1 MRIIWILVIFAGV
14 NADSLE
20 CADDP
25 ALVGRCLRPLLDVWE
40 AIRETETHA
49 QALLFPV
56 PFYTK
61 EAVHKLCASYITSLD
76 QCWAEEKMNK
86 CSSNPLMQFVDGHLK
101 FICSRYGPAFM
112 DNFDCISKALLESK
126 QCWKHIYGVPNP
138 TRNDGKCNGLATFFE
153 CVEDH
158 LDDRCGEIAT
168 TLLAASIEELG
179 CMDGTSER
187 RRILDQTNSTDMLTE
202 QFKRDYFKNAQKM
215 ELHISTQ
222 KPARSEEDYPKM
234 PEIAFA
240 QDVNSTSSME
250 TITSTS
256 FFDVSEIMTT
266 DRSDVDPDVG
276 STAYQSTEAT
286 LTSLPSVT
294 ETDEAK
300 ELHFTTEIP
309 DTTEFTVPTTTH
321 PPYCIP
327 HRDHLTINICLKNIM
342 AKLSAISAETPAAA
356 ATHFPL
362 YNVSIDA
369 LVELCDDLRDADK
382 CMDGVDKL
390 CQHPLLTFMEQ
401 QFVATC
407 GLLKMRDFDIDYS
420 CIQRKLLD
428 REDCI
433 TYVNGT
439 MDPAKDKCEG
449 HAEFLSCMKSELEQE
464 CGEESYNSVVTM
476 LRGYGC
482 NVSDDIVAASTSAF
496 RASTATSVKVTS
508 STETTS
514 SQRTSTSTTAI
525 PKSPSSQVNTIHDE
539 GSGESPEISMEAVTE
554 HEESMTEPTSFSTG
568 FPRDPSANIDSALVQ
583 ASASIVENDIENRP
597 GTSAD
602 GFMELSDS
610 SEEESMEDIEDDDP
624 LFNYTISSNC
634 TAKMRNQARMCTAPL
649 MRTWVALRATW
660 PHLAEVSF
668 PVYKY
673 SRVELLELCDSY
685 ANVFLCANIDDIRV
699 CIMDEM
705 VRFAQDHLGYICS
718 PQNIQR
724 FMGHYDCIMEQEAL
738 GKGNCRRHIMGE
750 AIPGKDEHKCRGV
763 KSYRAC
769 LAPHLKRNCGVGALK
784 EFDESVRQFGCLV

>member
-1 MRIIWILVIFAGV
+1 MRIIWILVVFAGTS
-14 NADSLE
+14 ADSLE
-20 CADDP
+20 CAGDSTM
-25 ALVGRCLRPLLDVWE
+25 GRCLRPLLDVWE
-40 AIRETETHA
+40 AIRETEAHA

-56 PFYTK
+56 PFYSK
-61 EAVHKLCASYITSLD
+61 NAVHKLCASYITSLD
-76 QCWAEEKMNK
+76 QCSTEEKMDK
-86 CSSNPLMQFVDGHLK
+86 CSSNPLMTFVDGHLS

-112 DNFDCISKALLESK
+112 DNYDCISGALMESK
-126 QCWKHIYGVPNP
+126 HCWKHIYGVPNP
-138 TRNDGKCNGLATFFE
+138 TQHDGKCSGLATFFG

-168 TLLAASIEELG
+168 TLLAASIEKLG

-187 RRILDQTNSTDMLTE
+187 RRILEQTNTTDMLTE
-202 QFKRDYFKNAQKM
+202 QFRRDYFENAQKM
-215 ELHISTQ
+215 ELHLSTQ
-222 KPARSEEDYPKM
+222 KPARSDEDYPKM

-240 QDVNSTSSME
+240 EDNNSTNPKETVPPAPSSD
-250 TITSTS
+250 I
-256 FFDVSEIMTT
+256 SEIMTT
-266 DRSDVDPDVG
+266 PASEVDTDLNAA
-276 STAYQSTEAT
+276 SQTTESG
-286 LTSLPSVT
+286 LTSLSIVA
-294 ETDEAK
+294 ETDEIT
-300 ELHFTTEIP
+300 ELHATTEIP
-309 DTTEFTVPTTTH
+309 ETTEFTVPTTTH
-321 PPYCIP
+321 PPYCVP
-327 HRDHLTINICLKNIM
+327 HRDHLAINICLKNIM
-342 AKLSAISAETPAAA
+342 AKLSAISAETPIAAA
-356 ATHFPL
+356 IHFPL

-369 LVELCDDLRDADK
+369 LVGLCDDLRDASK
-382 CMDGVDKL
+382 CMEGVDKL

-407 GLLKMRDFDIDYS
+407 DLLKMRDFDIDYS

-433 TYVNGT
+433 IYVNGT
-439 MDPAKDKCEG
+439 MDPAEDKCEG
-449 HAEFLSCMKSELEQE
+449 HTDFLSCMKSELEQE

-482 NVSDDIVAASTSAF
+482 NVSDDIVAASTLAF
-496 RASTATSVKVTS
+496 RASTASSVKVISLTRSTTSQTS
-508 STETTS
+508 SS
-514 SQRTSTSTTAI
+514 STLIPESHKSQANAI
-525 PKSPSSQVNTIHDE
+525 NDE
-539 GSGESPEISMEAVTE
+539 GSGESLESSVETTTE
-554 HEESMTEPTSFSTG
+554 HEESITESTSFSSES
-568 FPRDPSANIDSALVQ
+568 PQEPQANFDAALVQ
-583 ASASIVENDIENRP
+583 ASASFAENDIENRSE
-597 GTSAD
+597 TSAD
-602 GFMELSDS
+602 GFLELPDS
-610 SEEESMEDIEDDDP
+610 SEEETMDDIEEDDP
-624 LFNYTISSNC
+624 VFNYTISSNC
-634 TAKMRNQARMCTAPL
+634 TANMRDQARMCTAPL

-685 ANVFLCANIDDIRV
+685 ANVFLCANIDDIRM

-738 GKGNCRRHIMGE
+738 GRGNCRRHIMGE